1 VWFDKAEMG
10 WTDAFI
16 DEMKRGM
23 ANASAFIVCL
33 SPLYLTRPNCLRELM
48 WAMDMCAADKS
59 KKLCVLPM
67 HPCVSF
73 AGCKA
78 IVNLAAS
85 GCAAQVVLPV
95 DDRCKD
101 TPSLLTQ
108 VKGHKLSSTAISLLQ
123 RLTGVENLGI
133 NPEWL
138 KLQPWLSD
146 AEGENWEETS
156 RPWAGP
162 CEDKRVE
169 FNQLLDSVCV
179 DVKTAV
185 QCACP
190 AFPLSSL
197 NNTDDSVLQ
206 SQPPSQDY
214 LTPSDAAVLRSAFPQ
229 LLLNFTEGEAVQLM
243 LLGLRDCDA
252 VGCIEHGVKRN
263 SKVSPSQ
270 PNPVDAVFRM
280 AADMSRCF
288 SSMRRLAVQGVYVKS
303 KSHVFPALTK
313 QTR

>member
-1 VWFDKAEMG
+1 M
-10 WTDAFI
+10 
-16 DEMKRGM
+16 
-23 ANASAFIVCL
+23 
-33 SPLYLTRPNCLRELM
+33 
-48 WAMDMCAADKS
+48 
-59 KKLCVLPM
+59 
-67 HPCVSF
+67 
-73 AGCKA
+73 
-78 IVNLAAS
+78 
-85 GCAAQVVLPV
+85 
-95 DDRCKD
+95 
-101 TPSLLTQ
+101 
-108 VKGHKLSSTAISLLQ
+108 KGHKLSSTAISLLQ
-123 RLTGVENLGI
+123 RLTGVENVGI
-133 NPEWL
+133 NAEWL
-138 KLQPWLSD
+138 KLQPWMSD
-146 AEGENWEETS
+146 GEGENWEETS
-156 RPWAGP
+156 GPWAGP
-162 CEDKRVE
+162 CEGKSVE
-169 FNQLLDSVCV
+169 LQQLLESLCV

-190 AFPLSSL
+190 AFPLSAL

-243 LLGLRDCDA
+243 LLGLRDYDA
-252 VGCIEHGVKRN
+252 VGCIEHGVKKN

-270 PNPVDAVFRM
+270 LNPVDAVFRM